1 MHRSMTNEYI
11 TFKNL
16 ASASSI
22 VTWLFGIGLVLFP
35 EDLLDLYDVT
45 LSAEGLHMTKL
56 FGAAFILIGLLAW
69 FIKDLEPSDMRRN
82 LSISFIV
89 GNALGA
95 ILMILNIFDDDTE
108 ANGMEWL
115 NVLLYLIF
123 VAGFAYIEFIDT
135 DDTQSEPTKTQT
147 EPTK

>member
-1 MHRSMTNEYI
+1 MTNEYI

-16 ASASSI
+16 ASATAI
-22 VTWLFGIGLVLFP
+22 VTWLFGVGLALFP

-45 LSAEGLHMTKL
+45 LLPEGLHMTKL

-69 FIKDLEPSDMRRN
+69 FVKDLEPSDMRRN

-89 GNALGA
+89 GNSLGA
-95 ILMILNIFDDDTE
+95 ILMILNIFDDDTD

-115 NVLLYLIF
+115 NVFLYLIF
-123 VAGFAYIEFIDT
+123 VAGFVYLEFIDT
-135 DDTQSEPTKTQT
+135 DDSPSKPTETPT
-147 EPTK
+147 ETET

>member
-135 DDTQSEPTKTQT
+135 DDTQSEPTKPQT